1 MKEHDERK
9 EGKRIRKRG
18 SGYMRKGNTWQGQE
32 REDKRKLEDTWL
44 GEGSNEDKEGSE
56 EKMS

>member
-9 EGKRIRKRG
+9 EGKRG

-44 GEGSNEDKEGSE
+44 GEGSKEDKEGSE
-56 EKMS
+56 EKMR